1 MCYNVFSVTT
11 GDFIRSFN
19 SRLEAEAWAEWHE
32 VEYLDEFVVRDKV
45 ETDVFYSMKFSE
57 NVGV

>member
-1 MCYNVFSVTT
+1 MCYNVFSLTT

-19 SRLEAEAWAEWHE
+19 SRLDAEAWAEWNE

-45 ETDVFYSMKFSE
+45 ETDLFYSMKFSE